1 MTKEEALKIPELQ
14 ITPDEIVED
23 CFFYKLAKL
32 GKIPD
37 EHAQKA
43 LDRLKGMDSHPHY
56 KGAFIVADMM
66 IANMEK
72 YGTPCAAWCK

>member
-1 MTKEEALKIPELQ
+1 MTQKEAQQIPELQ
-14 ITPDEIVED
+14 ITPDEMVED
-23 CFFYKLAKL
+23 CFYYKLAKL
-32 GKIPD
+32 GKLPE
-37 EHAQKA
+37 EHGKKA
-43 LDRLKGMDSHPHY
+43 LKRLEGMESHPNY